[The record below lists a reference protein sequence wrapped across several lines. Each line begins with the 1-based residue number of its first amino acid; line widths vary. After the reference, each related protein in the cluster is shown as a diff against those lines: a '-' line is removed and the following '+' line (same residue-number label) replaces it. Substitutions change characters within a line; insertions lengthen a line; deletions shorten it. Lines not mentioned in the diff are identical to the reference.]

1 LRGRTSRGILASIN
15 GEPVIYREEV
25 VAMLFGLADLNVKVR
40 RIIHLVEREFDG
52 EEGPEEDDS

>member
-1 LRGRTSRGILASIN
+1 
-15 GEPVIYREEV
+15 
-25 VAMLFGLADLNVKVR
+25 MLFGLADLNVKVR